1 MDTKNNPNTKNLL
14 LIPDRK
20 IGIIGYGAYVP
31 QYRLPGSEIARIW
44 TGGKGGS
51 RLKKNQWPVSMKT

>member
-1 MDTKNNPNTKNLL
+1 MEPKNIANAKNLL

-20 IGIIGYGAYVP
+20 IGILGYGAYVP

-44 TGGKGGS
+44 TGG
-51 RLKKNQWPVSMKT
+51 